1 MLSFNNGKDVVAG
14 FSLNILIV
22 DDELSNLL
30 LLKAILSSAGHHAI
44 MARDGGEAV
53 AAFEREQPDMV
64 LMDVMMPGM
73 DGYEAT
79 RQIKKRAGER
89 FVPVIFLTALDDERA
104 LAKCVECGGDDFLT
118 KPYSRVILQAKID
131 ALARASKLHS
141 TVKLQRDELVYHQDR
156 ILKEQE
162 VAQKVFSNIMHSSS
176 LSEPCIKYLL
186 SPMALFNGDLLLAAR
201 KPSGGMRVMLGDFTG
216 HGLSAAIGAIPVAD
230 IFYRMTAKG
239 FSIGEIVTEINRKLR
254 MILPPG
260 LFCAACLLD
269 LDPGEHQISAWNG
282 GVPDVLVLGDGRGI
296 HQRFISRHLPLG
308 VVGDDKFDTA
318 LEYSEFSNGD
328 SIYLYTDGVIEAWN
342 PRGEMFGQARL
353 EQFLLSNEGAENRFN
368 GIRNGL
374 LNFIGDQSHSD
385 DITLIELTCDGLA
398 AHHFDVAEQ
407 GRVMQSSVSAMEWQI
422 TLEFGPDILR
432 NFDPLPLL
440 IHMLMEIQ
448 GLRGHREHLYTI
460 IAELFSNSLDH
471 GLLGLDSALKATPHG
486 FAEYYQLRAR
496 GLAAL
501 QQGRIRIDLA
511 HAPYDT
517 GGKLV
522 IRVEDSGPG
531 FDHQKKSFVLNEG
544 TIASGRGIG
553 LVRDLCDSIQ
563 FSGSGNIAEAVYFW
577 RY

>member
-1 MLSFNNGKDVVAG
+1 VANT
-14 FSLNILIV
+14 SLNILIV

-30 LLKAILSSAGHHAI
+30 LLKAILSGVGHHAI
-44 MARDGGEAV
+44 MAKDGGEAV

-79 RQIKKRAGER
+79 RQIKARAGER

-131 ALARASKLHS
+131 ALARTSKLHS

-162 VAQKVFSNIMHSSS
+162 VARKVFANIMHSSS

-239 FSIGEIVTEINRKLR
+239 FSIGEIVIEVNRKLR
-254 MILPPG
+254 AILPPG
-260 LFCAACLLD
+260 IFCAACLVD
-269 LDPGEHQISAWNG
+269 ADPGEHQLSVWNG
-282 GVPDVLVLGDGRGI
+282 GVPDVLVLGDDGNF

-308 VVGDDKFDTA
+308 VVGEDKLDTG
-318 LEYSEFSNGD
+318 LEYSEINRGD
-328 SIYLYTDGVIEAWN
+328 LIYLYTDGVIEAWN

-353 EQFLLSNEGAENRFN
+353 EQSLLSNGSAASRFD

-374 LNFIGDQSHSD
+374 LDFIGDQSHSD

-398 AHHFDVAEQ
+398 SHHFDVAEQ
-407 GRVMQSSVSAMEWQI
+407 GAVTQPSVSAMEWNV
-422 TLEFGPDILR
+422 TLEFGPDTLR

-460 IAELFSNSLDH
+460 IAELFSNALDH
-471 GLLGLDSALKATPHG
+471 GLLGLDSVLKATPHG

-531 FDHQKKSFVLNEG
+531 FDHQKKSFVPDES
-544 TIASGRGIG
+544 TIPSGRGIG
-553 LVRDLCDSIQ
+553 LVRELCDSIQ
-563 FSGSGNIAEAVYFW
+563 FSGNGNIAEAVYSW
-577 RY
+577 RH

>member
-1 MLSFNNGKDVVAG
+1 MTDV
-14 FSLNILIV
+14 SLNILIV

-30 LLKAILSSAGHHAI
+30 LLKAILSGAGHHTI
-44 MARDGGEAV
+44 MARDGSEAV

-64 LMDVMMPGM
+64 LMDVMMPVM

-79 RQIKKRAGER
+79 RQIKVRAGER

-131 ALARASKLHS
+131 ALARTSKLLS

-162 VAQKVFSNIMHSSS
+162 VAQRVFANIMHSSS
-176 LSEPCIKYLL
+176 LGEPCIKYLL

-239 FSIGEIVTEINRKLR
+239 FSIGEIVIEINRKLR

-260 LFCAACLLD
+260 VFCAACVVD
-269 LDPGEHQISAWNG
+269 LEPGEHQISAWNG
-282 GVPDVLVLGDGRGI
+282 GVPDVLVLGDGGDI

-318 LEYSEFSNGD
+318 LECSEFNRGD
-328 SIYLYTDGVIEAWN
+328 RIYLYTDGVIEAWN
-342 PRGEMFGQARL
+342 PRGEMFGQERL
-353 EQFLLSNEGAENRFN
+353 EQFLLSNKNSENRFD

-374 LNFIGDQSHSD
+374 LDFIGDQSHSD

-398 AHHFDVAEQ
+398 SHHFDVAEQ
-407 GRVMQSSVSAMEWQI
+407 GKVTQQSVSAMEWQA
-422 TLEFGPDILR
+422 TLDFGPDTLR

-448 GLRGHREHLYTI
+448 GLRGHREHIYTI
-460 IAELFSNSLDH
+460 IAELFSNALDH
-471 GLLGLDSALKATPHG
+471 GLLGLDSVLKATPHG
-486 FAEYYQLRAR
+486 FAEYYQLRAT

-511 HAPYDT
+511 HAPYDA

-531 FDHQKKSFVLNEG
+531 FDHQKKSFVPNENA
-544 TIASGRGIG
+544 IPSGRGIA
-553 LVRDLCDSIQ
+553 LVASLCDSIQ
-563 FSGSGNIAEAVYFW
+563 FSGSGNIAEAVYSW
-577 RY
+577 KH